1 MEELAMD
8 VWLEWA
14 MGPLFWTA
22 LTFMIFGLLRH
33 LGLTVWEGAQAYRRA
48 GDKDIPLGKVTGAT
62 LKWLIPLDRLGNRW
76 LFSLTTLLFHLG
88 VILVPLFLA
97 GHIALWREGVGLSWP
112 AIPNG
117 LATLLTWVVIL
128 SALAVVI
135 QRVAARDSRTLSRFQ
150 DYALPLFI
158 AVPFLSGF
166 LVMHPAWNPFERDPT
181 LLVHVLSADLLI
193 FLVPLTKLSHMILMP
208 FTQLV
213 SELAWHFPPDAGTR
227 VAVTL
232 GKENEPI

>member
-1 MEELAMD
+1 
-8 VWLEWA
+8 

-22 LTFMIFGLLRH
+22 LAFMILGLLRH
-33 LGLTVWEGAQAYRRA
+33 VGLTLWEGARAYQRA
-48 GDKDIPLGKVTGAT
+48 GDKDIPFGKVLAT
-62 LKWLIPLDRLGNRW
+62 TLMWLIPIGRLRNRW
-76 LFSLTTLLFHLG
+76 LFSISTLSFHVG

-97 GHIALWREGVGLSWP
+97 GHIKLWREGVGLSWP
-112 AIPNG
+112 ALPNG
-117 LATLLTWVVIL
+117 VATTLTWIVI
-128 SALAVVI
+128 AAAVAVVI
-135 QRVAARDSRTLSRFQ
+135 QRAGAKDSRALGRFQ

-166 LVMHPAWNPFERDPT
+166 LVMHPAWNPFSRDPT
-181 LLVHVLSADLLI
+181 LLIHVLSADLLI
-193 FLVPLTKLSHMILMP
+193 FMVPLTKLSHMILLP

-213 SELAWHFPPDAGTR
+213 SELAWHFPSDAGSR

>member
-1 MEELAMD
+1 
-8 VWLEWA
+8 

-22 LTFMIFGLLRH
+22 LAFMALGLLRH
-33 LGLTVWEGAQAYRRA
+33 VLLTLWEGAKAYRRA
-48 GDKDIPLGKVTGAT
+48 GDKKFPVGKLAGTT
-62 LKWLIPLDRLGNRW
+62 LHWLFPVARVWSRGF
-76 LFSLTTLLFHLG
+76 FSLTTVLFHVG
-88 VILVPLFLA
+88 VILVTLFLA
-97 GHIALWREGVGLSWP
+97 GHIELWREGVGLSWP
-112 AIPNG
+112 ALPNG
-117 LATLLTWVVIL
+117 VSTTLTWIVIAT
-128 SALAVVI
+128 SVAVVV
-135 QRVAARDSRTLSRFQ
+135 QRLAARDSRVLGRFQ

-166 LVMHPAWNPFERDPT
+166 LVMHPAWNPFARDPV

-213 SELAWHFPPDAGTR
+213 SELAWHFPSDAGSR
-227 VAVTL
+227 VAATL

>member
-1 MEELAMD
+1 MD

-22 LTFMIFGLLRH
+22 LVFMIFGLLRH
-33 LGLTVWEGAQAYRRA
+33 VGLTVWEGARAYQRA
-48 GDKDIPLGKVTGAT
+48 GDKDIPVGQVMANT
-62 LKWLIPLDRLGNRW
+62 LRWLVPVDRLANRW
-76 LFSLTTLLFHLG
+76 LFSITTLLFHVG

-97 GHIALWREGVGLSWP
+97 GHIALWREGLGLSWP
-112 AIPNG
+112 ALPN
-117 LATLLTWVVIL
+117 AVSTFLTWVVIVT
-128 SALAVVI
+128 ALAVVI
-135 QRVAARDSRTLSRFQ
+135 QRVGARDSRHLSRFQ

-166 LVMHPAWNPFERDPT
+166 LVMHPGWNPFGRDPT

-193 FLVPLTKLSHMILMP
+193 FLVPLTKLSHMILLP
-208 FTQLV
+208 LTQLV
-213 SELAWHFPPDAGTR
+213 GELAWHFPQDAGSR

>member
-1 MEELAMD
+1 MD
-8 VWLEWA
+8 VWLRWA

-22 LTFMIFGLLRH
+22 LAFMVLGLLRH

-48 GDKDIPLGKVTGAT
+48 GDKEFPVGKLVGTT
-62 LKWLIPLDRLGNRW
+62 FKWLVPVGRLRNRAF
-76 LFSLTTLLFHLG
+76 FSLTTVLFHVG

-97 GHIALWREGVGLSWP
+97 GHIKLWREGVGLFWP
-112 AIPNG
+112 ALPNG
-117 LATLLTWVVIL
+117 VSTTLTWIVI
-128 SALAVVI
+128 AAAVAVVV
-135 QRVAARDSRTLSRFQ
+135 QRVGAKDSRALSRFQ

-158 AVPFLSGF
+158 VVPFLSGF
-166 LVMHPAWNPFERDPT
+166 LVMHPAWNPFNRDPVF
-181 LLVHVLSADLLI
+181 LVHVLSADLLI
-193 FLVPLTKLSHMILMP
+193 YFVPLTKLSHMILLP

-213 SELAWHFPPDAGTR
+213 SELAWHFPPDAGSR